1 LILIVLACL
10 SLTGAMVSH
19 APAEAPQETQQSSAE
34 ERPSAKDRA
43 SPGADTADLQTKRTQ
58 AADELNHIDSPS
70 TLRKGAPPGV
80 PESELLE
87 RRSLLQQLVYVYERH
102 LDELGKLAH
111 TRHRLEDIER
121 QNKEWTGFS
130 DPPPYSV
137 LIVDDLR
144 NAARS
149 SAVTAQ
155 GIQNRLTM
163 TEGLLESAAH
173 TLSRSQEHARQ
184 AAEQVEGVRDPSRLE
199 QLTWARQLAQLRERV
214 AAVRLSMLDTA
225 KQAIQNELA
234 AENQRGA
241 LLDRQRRAAE
251 EHVHF
256 TQEDFEKITGRL
268 SADQRTLASEI
279 ERASREQSEQRRA
292 VAAAEQ
298 ALADAQKSRSSASK
312 NAASRQRR
320 VARLTETLDLQRLRY
335 DNVNLEIDLL
345 RQLEDGVRQERH
357 IWELRFASAH
367 DSISISEDREAIA
380 KLTSTRKS
388 VESWREYAF
397 QQLTMVSKQVSELN
411 ERLEQTPAPHNADY
425 LRGLIAAWH
434 HREPLYRPVLQ
445 RTDAL
450 LGMIDHRRADFEQ
463 RQRTLPLSTR
473 AREWGASAVA
483 AMQKLWNFELFAA
496 EDTIEVEGKTIT
508 GRRSITIGKALKALA
523 ILIGGYWASILLA
536 RFVERKAI
544 SRFHMDPNVANII
557 RQWALA
563 VLFSILVVIT
573 LMSVKIPLTAF
584 AFLGGALAIGVGFG
598 TQNLLKNVISG
609 MLLLMERPLRVGD
622 VIEVDG
628 IRGMVTTIGLRSST
642 IRDTT
647 GVETLIPNST
657 LLERN
662 LTNWT
667 YSSYQKRY
675 ALSLTV
681 SAGPAAHG
689 VKDLLVNLA
698 LQHGQV
704 LKKPEPQVLLQE
716 FKEGAL
722 VFALQYWVEIGPA
735 MDPAMIASDLRF
747 MIETKLAEAGI
758 VRK

>member
-1 LILIVLACL
+1 MGDGALA
-10 SLTGAMVSH
+10 
-19 APAEAPQETQQSSAE
+19 Q
-34 ERPSAKDRA
+34 
-43 SPGADTADLQTKRTQ
+43 ADTADLQAKRTE
-58 AADELNHIDSPS
+58 AFDELHQIDSPS

-80 PESELLE
+80 SESELTE
-87 RRSLLQQLVYVYERH
+87 RRSLLQQLVQIYERH
-102 LDELGKLAH
+102 LDERGKLAA
-111 TRHRLEDIER
+111 TRHRLEEIER
-121 QNKEWTGFS
+121 QSEEWSGFS

-137 LIVDDLR
+137 LMVDDLR
-144 NAARS
+144 DAARS
-149 SAVTAQ
+149 SALTAQ
-155 GIQNRLTM
+155 GMQNRLTM
-163 TEGLLESAAH
+163 IEGLVESAGHA
-173 TLSRSQEHARQ
+173 LSQAQEQARQ
-184 AAEQVEGVRDPSRLE
+184 AAEHLEGIRDPAQRE
-199 QLTWARQLAQLRERV
+199 QLTWTRQLAQLRERV
-214 AAVRLSMLDTA
+214 AAARLSMLDTA
-225 KQAIQNELA
+225 QQSIRNELA
-234 AENQRGA
+234 EENRRGT

-251 EHVHF
+251 ERVRF
-256 TQEDFEKITGRL
+256 TEEDFEKITGGL
-268 SADQRTLASEI
+268 DADQQALAAEI
-279 ERASREQSEQRRA
+279 ERASRQQSEQRRA

-298 ALADAQKSRSSASK
+298 ALAAARKSLSSAKKSS
-312 NAASRQRR
+312 AASRQRR
-320 VARLTETLDLQRLRY
+320 VTRLTETLDLQRLGY
-335 DNVNLEIDLL
+335 DNANLEIDLL
-345 RQLEDGVRQERH
+345 RQLVDGVRQERH

-367 DSISISEDREAIA
+367 GSISIGEDREAIA
-380 KLTSTRKS
+380 KLTSTMKS
-388 VESWREYAF
+388 IQSWREYAF

-411 ERLEQTPAPHNADY
+411 ERLEQTPAPQNADH
-425 LRGLIAAWH
+425 LRALVAAWH
-434 HREPLYRPVLQ
+434 HRENLYRPVLQ

-450 LGMIDHRRADFEQ
+450 LSLIDHRRADFEH
-463 RQRTLPLSTR
+463 RQGTLPLW
-473 AREWGASAVA
+473 ARTQDWETSAVA
-483 AMQKLWNFELFAA
+483 AIRRLWDFELFTA
-496 EDTIEVEGKTIT
+496 EDAIEVEGKTIT
-508 GRRSITIGKALKALA
+508 GRRSITIGKILKALA
-523 ILIGGYWASILLA
+523 ILVGGYWASILLA

-544 SRFHMDPNVANII
+544 DRFHIDPNVANII

-563 VLFSILVVIT
+563 FLFSILVVIT

-642 IRDTT
+642 IRDAT

-681 SAGPAAHG
+681 SAGPAARG
-689 VKDLLVNLA
+689 MKDLLVDVA

-704 LKKPEPQVLLQE
+704 LKTPEPHVLLQE

-722 VFALQYWVEIGPA
+722 VFALQYWIEIGPA
-735 MDPAMIASDLRF
+735 IDPAMIASDLRF
-747 MIETKLAEAGI
+747 MIEARLGEAGI